1 MVGLKPSPQNKE
13 LLACS
18 SHLFFKE
25 PDCKQLG
32 LVLSVLSEEN
42 TVMNSLDCLLSPL
55 LKHLGDTELQT
66 DYSED

>member
-13 LLACS
+13 LLVCS

-32 LVLSVLSEEN
+32 LVLSVFSEEN
-42 TVMNSLDCLLSPL
+42 TVVNTLDCLLTP
-55 LKHLGDTELQT
+55 
-66 DYSED
+66 